1 MAMKKAWLLVA
12 SLMFALPAHAQKTE
26 EITYLLPAPPF
37 LPAFAPWMLA
47 QQRGYFTQEGLKVN
61 FVTAKGGVDA
71 AVQVGAGN
79 APVGGAIGDTPI
91 IARAQGVPVKAV
103 ALLGGR
109 ALAHLVVH
117 DGKGIGGPKDLKG
130 RTVSVMAYQD
140 TTYYV
145 LLGMLASAGLTKND
159 VNAQAAGPTGVW
171 QLFAAGKA
179 DAMSAVPEWIA
190 NARDAG
196 AKVKVYESD
205 QHFNSMAQVIIAS
218 ERTIKERPELVRKV
232 VRATLK
238 GLNDIM
244 QNPKAAIGDYIVAV
258 PQYKGREAY
267 VEEVFGLYNS
277 LVYPGQKQLGVIDP
291 ARLAALQKFYVQQ
304 GIVRQE
310 TPIND
315 LYTNEF
321 VQ

>member
-1 MAMKKAWLLVA
+1 MKRAWLLVA
-12 SLMFALPAHAQKTE
+12 SLMLALPAHAQKTE
-26 EITYLLPAPPF
+26 EITYLLPAPAF

-109 ALAHLVVH
+109 ALAHLAVH
-117 DGKGIGGPKDLKG
+117 EGKGINGPKDLKG
-130 RTVSVMAYQD
+130 KTVSVMAYQD

-145 LLGMLASAGLTKND
+145 LLGMLAAAGLTKND
-159 VNAQAAGPTGVW
+159 VDAQAAGPAGVW
-171 QLFAAGKA
+171 QLFAAGKT

-190 NARDAG
+190 NARGAG

-205 QHFNSMAQVIIAS
+205 ETFNSMAQVIIAS
-218 ERTIKERPELVRKV
+218 ERTIKERPELVSKV

-238 GLNDIM
+238 GVSDIM
-244 QNPKAAIGDYIVAV
+244 QNPKAAVGDYIAAV

-267 VEEVFGLYNS
+267 VEEVFGLYNT
-277 LVYPGQKQLGVIDP
+277 LVYPGQKKLGVIDES
-291 ARLAALQKFYVQQ
+291 RLAALQKFYVQQ

-310 TPIND
+310 TPLKD